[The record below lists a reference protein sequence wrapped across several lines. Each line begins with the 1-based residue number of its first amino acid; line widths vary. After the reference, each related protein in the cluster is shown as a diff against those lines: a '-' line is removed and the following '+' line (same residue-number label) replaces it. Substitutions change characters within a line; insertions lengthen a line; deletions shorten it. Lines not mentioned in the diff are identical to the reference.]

1 MVISTLATFALYC
14 PRCSKLE
21 LHDVSCFKLKMAE
34 SHILRCSCGQVQAAV
49 TSACHHQYILSIPC
63 ASCNTNHVVCL
74 DSRRFLGSGADSANK
89 LTKIYCPVENLELG
103 FAGKRDSIEFFM
115 NEHRQEVE
123 RLAREMYK
131 NEYSEYDESIENP
144 QVMLDVLNRVHDIA
158 ETGQVHCRC
167 GSGAIE
173 AMIMPEC
180 IELYCRSCGAQMAIP
195 AVSEHDLE
203 TVRSLESIELIPS
216 YYSKRKQ

>member
-1 MVISTLATFALYC
+1 MVISAVATFALYC
-14 PRCSKLE
+14 PRCGKLQ
-21 LHDVSCFKLKMAE
+21 LHDVSRFNLKMAE
-34 SHILRCSCGQVQAAV
+34 SHVLRCSCGQVQATI
-49 TSACHHQYILSIPC
+49 TSARHHQYILSIPC
-63 ASCNTNHVVCL
+63 VSCNTNHVVCL
-74 DSRRFLGSGADSANK
+74 DSRRFLGSEEHQKTLS
-89 LTKIYCPVENLELG
+89 KIYCPVENLELG
-103 FAGKRDSIEFFM
+103 FAGNRNSIEFFM

-144 QVMLDVLNRVHDIA
+144 QIMLEVLNRVHDIA

-167 GSGAIE
+167 GSSAIE

-195 AVSEHDLE
+195 AVCEQDLE
-203 TVRSLESIELIPS
+203 KVQRQATIELIPS
-216 YYSKRKQ
+216 CYSKRKQ

>member
-1 MVISTLATFALYC
+1 MVISAFATFALYC
-14 PRCSKLE
+14 PRCGKLE
-21 LHDVSCFKLKMAE
+21 LHDVSRFKLKSAE
-34 SHILRCSCGQVQAAV
+34 SHVLRCSCGQVQATV

-63 ASCNTNHVVCL
+63 ASCNTNHVICL
-74 DSRRFLGSGADSANK
+74 DSRRFLGSGAELS
-89 LTKIYCPVENLELG
+89 KIYCPAENLELG
-103 FAGKRDSIEFFM
+103 FAGRRSSIEFFM

-131 NEYSEYDESIENP
+131 NEYAEYDESIENP

-167 GSGAIE
+167 GSSAIE

-195 AVSEHDLE
+195 AASEHDLE
-203 TVRSLESIELIPS
+203 IARGMESIELIPA